1 MDTKANLFG
10 VKFWIISASIVI
22 VIAGMKAA
30 ANIVT
35 PLFLALF
42 IATICIG
49 PFIWL
54 NERGVP
60 EWLSI
65 IIIILLIVFIS
76 ISVLL
81 FIGSAIPGFV
91 DRAPFYGQ
99 KLSLYWENV
108 NRWLVQK
115 TGEDSILFQSINP
128 KNVMTLAGKLFSG
141 IGDLMSNLVIVLLIV
156 LFLLLEMSLINKKII
171 VIKPESIASINNII
185 RNIRKYF
192 GTKTITSLATGIF
205 VTIGLALIGV
215 DFPILWGFLAFVL
228 NYIPNIGSII
238 AAIPA
243 VLLALVQIGP
253 GSALATIIIYLLVNT
268 IIGNVVEPKMMGK
281 NLGLSTLVIFI
292 SLIFWGWVLGTV
304 GMLLAVPLTITVKL
318 VLDEINET
326 KWLGILLGDET
337 SLNNLKKLEEDNF
350 TAPGIK
356 DPNISQKD

>member
-1 MDTKANLFG
+1 MDTKTNQSG
-10 VKFWIISASIVI
+10 INFWIISASIVI
-22 VIAGMKAA
+22 IIAGMKAA

-49 PFIWL
+49 PFIWF
-54 NERGVP
+54 NERGLP

-65 IIIILLIVFIS
+65 IIIILLILFIS
-76 ISVLL
+76 ISVVL
-81 FIGSAIPGFV
+81 FIGSSIPGFV

-115 TGEDSILFQSINP
+115 GWAGNDSILFQSINP
-128 KNVMTLAGKLFSG
+128 KSIMTLAGKLFSG
-141 IGDLMSNLVIVLLIV
+141 IGDLMSNLVMVLLIV
-156 LFLLLEMSLINKKII
+156 LFLLLEMSLLNKKIK
-171 VIKPESIASINNII
+171 VIKPGSVASINTII

-192 GTKTITSLATGIF
+192 GTKTITSLVTGILI
-205 VTIGLALIGV
+205 TIGLAIIGV
-215 DFPILWGFLAFVL
+215 DFPLLWGFLAFVL

-253 GSALATIIIYLLVNT
+253 GSAFATIFIYILVNG

-281 NLGLSTLVIFI
+281 NLGISTLVIFI
-292 SLIFWGWVLGTV
+292 SLIFWGWLLGTV

-318 VLDEINET
+318 ILDEIDET
-326 KWLGILLGDET
+326 KWLGILLGNET
-337 SLNNLKKLEEDNF
+337 SLNNLKKSDEN
-350 TAPGIK
+350 
-356 DPNISQKD
+356 NSY